1 MKSIIVE
8 DEIVAAQ
15 RLLRMLAETN
25 ESIENL
31 AIFESVEE
39 IARYLLTNEHPD
51 ILFLDIQ
58 VADGNSFELFKILDV
73 KSKVIFT
80 TAYSEYAASAFRQ
93 NAIDYLLKP
102 IKLEELKE
110 AIIKVKGQSQ
120 IGSSTFSGAPSEYKD
135 RFLIKFGSKFT
146 IIKTVDIA
154 YIYSENKI
162 AYFYL
167 KTGGKVA
174 SDYKLQDLEEMLDPQ
189 LFFRVNRQFIVHIDA
204 VFSMN
209 TYTKARVNLKLV
221 PEFKEDIIVSTE
233 KTPELKEWLQGH
245 NKSL

>member
-8 DEIVAAQ
+8 DESVAAQ
-15 RLLRMLAETN
+15 RLQRMLNETGQ
-25 ESIENL
+25 SIENL

-51 ILFLDIQ
+51 ILFLDIE
-58 VADGNSFELFKILDV
+58 VADGNIFELFKILEV

-80 TAYSEYAASAFRQ
+80 TAYSEFGAAAFRK
-93 NAIDYLLKP
+93 NAVDYLLKP

-110 AIIKVKGQSQ
+110 AISKVKGQL
-120 IGSSTFSGAPSEYKD
+120 TTTPNTPFKVPLEYKD

-146 IIKTVDIA
+146 IVKTLDIA

-162 AYFYL
+162 VYFYL
-167 KTGGKVA
+167 NSGIKVA
-174 SDYKLQDLEEMLDPQ
+174 SDYKLQDLEEMVDPK
-189 LFFRVNRQFIVHIDA
+189 LFFRVNRQFIIHIDA
-204 VFSMN
+204 ITSMN
-209 TYTKARVNLKLV
+209 TYTKARVNLKLR

-233 KTPELKEWLQGH
+233 KTPEFKEWLQGH
-245 NKSL
+245 NKSM